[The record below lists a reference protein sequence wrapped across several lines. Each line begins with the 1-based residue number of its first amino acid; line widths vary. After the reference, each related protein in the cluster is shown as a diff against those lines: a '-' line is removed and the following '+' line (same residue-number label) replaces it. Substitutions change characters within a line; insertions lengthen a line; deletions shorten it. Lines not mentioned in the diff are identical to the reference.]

1 MRRRQFIT
9 MAGGAVVA
17 WPFAARAQRPVGPVV
32 GFISVGS
39 AAGFS
44 HLVAALRKGLGEK
57 GYVEGRNVQIE
68 YRWADGRTDRLP
80 AMAAEL
86 VAQRVAVI
94 VATGGSLPALAA
106 KSATTQIPIVFNSG
120 ADPVKAG
127 LVPNLNRP
135 GGNVTGI
142 YFFAS
147 AMDAKRLGILREMVP
162 GLKTVAVLVN
172 PTYPSVELQI
182 REVQDGART
191 LGLQVQIL
199 RATTEQTLDAAFA
212 AISQS
217 KAEALLVCA
226 DPYFNSQRARIV
238 GLAAQ
243 HAIPAIY
250 QQREFAT
257 ADGLASYGTSITD
270 AYREVGIYTGR
281 ILKGEKPGNLPVL
294 QPTRFETVVNLKTAK
309 ALGLKISESFLNFA
323 DEVIE

>member
-1 MRRRQFIT
+1 MQRRKFIT
-9 MAGGAVVA
+9 IVGGAAVA
-17 WPFAARAQRPVGPVV
+17 WPFTARAQRPAVPVV
-32 GFISVGS
+32 GFITIGS
-39 AAGFS
+39 APGFS
-44 HLVAALRKGLGEK
+44 HLVAALRQGLSET
-57 GYVEGRNVQIE
+57 GYVEGRNVLIE
-68 YRWADGRTDRLP
+68 YRWADGRPDRLP

-86 VAQRVAVI
+86 VGLRVAVI
-94 VATGGSLPALAA
+94 VATGGSLPAIAA

-147 AMDAKRLGILREMVP
+147 AMDAKRLGLLRELVP

-172 PTYPSVELQI
+172 PTYPTVDLQV
-182 REVQDGART
+182 REVQEGART
-191 LGLQVQIL
+191 LGLQIQFF

-212 AISQS
+212 EIAHSQV
-217 KAEALLVCA
+217 EALLVCA
-226 DPYFNSQRARIV
+226 DPYFNSHRTRIV
-238 GLAAQ
+238 TLAAR

-257 ADGLASYGTSITD
+257 ADGLASYGTSITN
-270 AYREVGIYTGR
+270 AYRDVGIYTGR
-281 ILKGEKPGNLPVL
+281 ILKGEKPANLPVL
-294 QPTRFETVVNLKTAK
+294 QPTRFETVINLKTAK
-309 ALGLKISESFLNFA
+309 ALGLKISEAFLNFA